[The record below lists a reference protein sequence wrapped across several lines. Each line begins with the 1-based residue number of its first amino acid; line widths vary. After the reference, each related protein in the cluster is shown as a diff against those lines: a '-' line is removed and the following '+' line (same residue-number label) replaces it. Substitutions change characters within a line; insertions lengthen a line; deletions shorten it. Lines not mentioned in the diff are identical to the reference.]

1 MPAKKTKKSAKQW
14 FTVAYLTREGVPH
27 AAHWR
32 DNFSQKYDTEK
43 NIAKDVSLAMI
54 HLSLGAYAA
63 AVWPGQIT
71 EEEALHGR
79 TKPLFYVHEDGSIE
93 LIP

>member
-1 MPAKKTKKSAKQW
+1 
-14 FTVAYLTREGVPH
+14 
-27 AAHWR
+27 
-32 DNFSQKYDTEK
+32 
-43 NIAKDVSLAMI
+43 MI

>member
-1 MPAKKTKKSAKQW
+1 MPAKKTKFPKRW
-14 FTVAYLTREGVPH
+14 FTVAYLTREGMPH
-27 AAHWR
+27 ASHWR

-43 NIAKDVSLAMI
+43 AIAKDVSLAMI

-71 EEEALHGR
+71 EGEALHGR
-79 TKPLFYVHEDGSIE
+79 TKPLFYVHDDGTIE
-93 LIP
+93 MIP

>member
-1 MPAKKTKKSAKQW
+1 MPTKKTKNPKRW

-54 HLSLGAYAA
+54 HLPLGAYAA
-63 AVWPGQIT
+63 AVWPGQLS
-71 EEEALHGR
+71 EWEALHGDA
-79 TKPLFYVHEDGSIE
+79 KPLFYVHENGSIE
-93 LIP
+93 MIP